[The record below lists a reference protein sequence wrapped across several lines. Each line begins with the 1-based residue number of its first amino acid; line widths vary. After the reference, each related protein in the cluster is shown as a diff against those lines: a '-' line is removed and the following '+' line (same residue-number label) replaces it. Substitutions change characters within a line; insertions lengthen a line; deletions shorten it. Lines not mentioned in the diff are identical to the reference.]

1 MGTHHVPRHAKGSIP
16 PVKFDGAYNYP
27 LPPDHSLSHP
37 DVGKHSAAR
46 SRSGAGDVAQEAPR
60 GSKADTQRAPK
71 TSLARSSLVMAGGT
85 LASRIL
91 GMVRAPMLLGAVV
104 ATNTPV
110 AQAFDIANKLPNML
124 YMVIAGGLVN
134 AVLVPAIVRASS
146 NSEDGGQSFINK
158 LLTITLTMLGVLT
171 GLLMLLAPV
180 IVKFFAAAMP
190 AQWFDV
196 TVFFALWCLPQVLF
210 YGLYTI
216 LGQILNARE
225 NFGPYMWAPV
235 LNNLVAIVGMI
246 LIVQI
251 WGVEHAADPSSA
263 ASWLGPR
270 GMMLAGFSTA
280 GIALQA
286 LVLIIPMRR
295 LGIHFRPDF
304 QWRGAGLGRV
314 GKASLW
320 IIFGTGLGLIPNII
334 LSNAAVHAVARA
346 QDLGIAISHVASN
359 QAYSNAWALYI
370 LPSSLVTI
378 SVTTAMFTR
387 MSAHAVEGKIRELVA
402 DTSHM
407 LRMLAVFNFLAMA
420 AFIVMAVPLT
430 RVVNPAVTSIEITTT
445 ARVLIGM
452 SIGLVAGGMVTAL
465 LKVFYA
471 LEDTRS
477 AVLLGLTWQIIQVV
491 GYSLAFF
498 LPPEWVVAAIGLV
511 IALSNIAGA
520 GALFKVLSSR
530 LGGLDGERLTRVH
543 IKLTACALVS
553 GAVGA
558 GLMVAFSPEACAA
571 SFMRSLLAIVVIS
584 PVMAGVYFSMMKALK
599 VDEARY
605 ATGALTKIAGKLRR

>member
-16 PVKFDGAYNYP
+16 PVKFDGTYHYP
-27 LPPDHSLSHP
+27 LPPDHNLTQP
-37 DVGKHSAAR
+37 VVGKHSTSNLVHEEGNAAESLR
-46 SRSGAGDVAQEAPR
+46 RDSRTQASQA
-60 GSKADTQRAPK
+60 SKP
-71 TSLARSSLVMAGGT
+71 SLARSSLVMASGT

-134 AVLVPAIVRASS
+134 AVLVPAIVRASGE
-146 NSEDGGQSFINK
+146 SEDGGQSFINK
-158 LLTITLTMLGVLT
+158 LLTITLTTLGMLT
-171 GLLMLLAPV
+171 GLLMVLAPV

-190 AQWFDV
+190 TSWFDV

-251 WGVEHAADPSSA
+251 WGVEHANDPSTA

-286 LVLIIPMRR
+286 LILIIPMRK

-320 IIFGTGLGLIPNII
+320 IIFGTALGLIPNII
-334 LSNAAVHAVARA
+334 LSNAAVHAVSRA
-346 QDLGIAISHVASN
+346 QELGIAISHVASN

-387 MSAHAVEGKIRELVA
+387 MSAHAVDGKIPELIS

-407 LRMLAVFNFLAMA
+407 LRVLAVFNFLAMA

-430 RVVNPAVTSIEITTT
+430 RVVNPAVTSIEIITT

-452 SIGLVAGGMVTAL
+452 SIGLVAGGIVTAL

-498 LPPEWVVAAIGLV
+498 LPPEWVVAGIGLV

-520 GALFKVLSSR
+520 GVLAKVLAGR
-530 LGGLDGERLTRVH
+530 LGSLDGERLIRVH
-543 IKLTACALVS
+543 LKLAACALAS
-553 GAVGA
+553 MAVGA
-558 GLMVAFSPEACAA
+558 ALMATFSPAACAA
-571 SFMRSLLAIVVIS
+571 SFLHSLLAIAIIS
-584 PVMAGVYFSMMKALK
+584 PVMAGVYVAMMKALK
-599 VDEARY
+599 IEEARY
-605 ATGALTKIAGKLRR
+605 ATGAISKIVRKVRK